1 MSYYET
7 VEDIEE
13 SEGEEES
20 EEEIEVPAKRRKQ
33 KKWKDPNKPKRAMSA
48 FFLYSQ
54 VERPNVKIN
63 HPEASFGD
71 IARILSAQYKAL
83 SETQMKKWVKKAE
96 QDKIRY
102 QEEMKHYVPMDDPTG
117 GKRKKAKKDP
127 NAPKRNMS
135 AYFLFSVHIRPSVKD
150 ENPEAAFGDI
160 ARIIS
165 AKYKALDGD
174 ERKEWDEK
182 AAEDKERYQREME
195 AYRAG
200 MWKTRLFSIKTFWR
214 KDYRERTL
222 GGRRRRGLVP
232 LLFVRNLK
240 TYSTV
245 YTY

>member
-7 VEDIEE
+7 VEDVEESDGEEVDEE
-13 SEGEEES
+13 SEVEEEV
-20 EEEIEVPAKRRKQ
+20 IVPKRRKQ

-48 FFLYSQ
+48 FFCYSQ
-54 VERPNVKIN
+54 AERPNVKIN

-71 IARILSAQYKAL
+71 VARILSAQYKAL
-83 SETQMKKWVKKAE
+83 TEKDMKRFVKKAE
-96 QDKIRY
+96 QDKVRY

-135 AYFLFSVHIRPSVKD
+135 AYFLFSVFIRPTVKE

-165 AKYKALDGD
+165 AQYKTLKPDVRAD
-174 ERKEWDEK
+174 WDAK
-182 AAEDKERYQREME
+182 AAVDKERYQQQME

-200 MWKTRLFSIKTFWR
+200 L
-214 KDYRERTL
+214 
-222 GGRRRRGLVP
+222 
-232 LLFVRNLK
+232 
-240 TYSTV
+240 
-245 YTY
+245 

>member
-13 SEGEEES
+13 SEEEES
-20 EEEIEVPAKRRKQ
+20 EEEAPVVVVKRRKV
-33 KKWKDPNKPKRAMSA
+33 KKWKDPSKPKRAMSA

-83 SETQMKKWVKKAE
+83 TEKQMKQWTKKAE
-96 QDKIRY
+96 QDKCRY

-135 AYFLFSVHIRPSVKD
+135 AYFLFSVHIRPTVKE

-165 AKYKALDGD
+165 AKYKALKDD
-174 ERKEWDEK
+174 ERKHWEGK
-182 AAEDKERYQREME
+182 AVEDKVRYQTQME

-200 MWKTRLFSIKTFWR
+200 M
-214 KDYRERTL
+214 
-222 GGRRRRGLVP
+222 
-232 LLFVRNLK
+232 
-240 TYSTV
+240 
-245 YTY
+245 

>member
-1 MSYYET
+1 MGET
-7 VEDIEE
+7 VEDIE
-13 SEGEEES
+13 SEIEEES
-20 EEEIEVPAKRRKQ
+20 EEEVEVVVKRRKV
-33 KKWKDPNKPKRAMSA
+33 KKWKDPSKPKRAMSS

-83 SETQMKKWVKKAE
+83 TETQMKKWVKKAE

-135 AYFLFSVHIRPSVKD
+135 AYFLFSVHIRPTVKI

-165 AKYKALDGD
+165 AQYKALKPD
-174 ERKEWDEK
+174 EREGWDTK
-182 AAEDKERYQREME
+182 AAADKVRYQAAME

-200 MWKTRLFSIKTFWR
+200 L
-214 KDYRERTL
+214 
-222 GGRRRRGLVP
+222 
-232 LLFVRNLK
+232 
-240 TYSTV
+240 
-245 YTY
+245 